1 MDAVSLSSASRLL
14 EALERASV
22 SPGDGMVSSGPSP
35 VPDSLK
41 AAFERLME
49 QPGEAS
55 MADGFR
61 SSGASLLQE
70 RSPADSSP
78 SAQAERIDRPS
89 LEDSAVSFKGEA
101 PLLSPSDLYCLQ
113 FHVAML
119 RLQAEAGSQVTQK
132 AAQGMDSLLRTQS

>member
-22 SPGDGMVSSGPSP
+22 SPGDGLVSSGPSP

-41 AAFERLME
+41 ASFERLME
-49 QPGEAS
+49 QPDNAP

-61 SSGASLLQE
+61 AAESSTIQNQ
-70 RSPADSSP
+70 SPADSFPDAKAEP
-78 SAQAERIDRPS
+78 SDGPS
-89 LEDSAVSFKGEA
+89 LGDSAAAFKGET
-101 PLLSPSDLYCLQ
+101 PLLSPSELYRLQ

-119 RLQAEAGSQVTQK
+119 RIQAEAGSQVTQK
-132 AAQGMDSLLRTQS
+132 ATQGMDSLLRHQS